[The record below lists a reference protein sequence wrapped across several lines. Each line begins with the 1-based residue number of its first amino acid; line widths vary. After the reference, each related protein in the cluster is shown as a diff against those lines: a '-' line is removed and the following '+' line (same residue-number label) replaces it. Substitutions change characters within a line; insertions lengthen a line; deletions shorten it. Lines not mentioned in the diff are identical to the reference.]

1 LAMISK
7 YRAGRIPAPGAAVGD
22 AEVRELA
29 ARVIDSHR
37 KNFDDYNFSRGLEN
51 VWELISRVNK
61 YIVENEP
68 WAIAEKPS
76 EAKKL
81 DSVLFH
87 AAEALRLI
95 AALVAPVIPKTAQSL
110 WEQLG
115 LDGKVSGVR
124 LTDLRW
130 SDQLV
135 GKNIRIGPALFPRL
149 DSKEVLKKMDDLA
162 QEKPEAKTEAPAPA
176 ATTGN
181 LHRLRSTTLPKSIS
195 VSQPLSKRNA

>member
-1 LAMISK
+1 
-7 YRAGRIPAPGAAVGD
+7 IPAPAAAVGD

-29 ARVIDSHR
+29 ARVIESYR

-87 AAEALRLI
+87 AAESLRLI
-95 AALVAPVIPKTAQSL
+95 AALIAPVIPKTPQHL

-115 LDGKVSGVR
+115 S
-124 LTDLRW
+124 
-130 SDQLV
+130 
-135 GKNIRIGPALFPRL
+135 
-149 DSKEVLKKMDDLA
+149 
-162 QEKPEAKTEAPAPA
+162 
-176 ATTGN
+176 
-181 LHRLRSTTLPKSIS
+181 
-195 VSQPLSKRNA
+195 